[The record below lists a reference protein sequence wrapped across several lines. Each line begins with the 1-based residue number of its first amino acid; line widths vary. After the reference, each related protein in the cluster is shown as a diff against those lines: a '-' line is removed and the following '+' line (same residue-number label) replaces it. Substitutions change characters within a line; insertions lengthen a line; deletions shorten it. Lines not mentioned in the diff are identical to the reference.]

1 MQDEHEK
8 GKNRVG
14 VARRGASVY
23 AECRELSQEQIRDFL
38 KSSEPIDFAGCG
50 RDEKY
55 AWVECVLRRQNYGEL
70 SKRDRGVVRD
80 YLEKVT
86 GMSAAQTTRLIRGF
100 LDNGVV
106 KAAPYQRHCFSALY
120 TAEDITLLA
129 EVDRAHERLSG
140 PATRHLFQRAY
151 EQYGNKQYKRLA
163 KISVAHLYN
172 LRASARYRNQV
183 AVFEPT
189 RPSAIAIGER
199 RKPDPQG
206 RPGFLRVDTVHQGD
220 WDGAKGVYHVNAVD
234 TVTQWQVVGCAS
246 KISEAYLLPVLKAV
260 VAQFPFVILGFHVDN
275 GSEYINYRVASM
287 LEKLHAEFT
296 KSRACRSQDNAL
308 VEGKNGAVVRKL
320 IGYGY
325 IAGEHAEAIGKFYAQ
340 HLNPY
345 LNLHRP
351 CGFATVSL
359 DERGKRRRQYKTE
372 DYRTPLEKL
381 KSLERAEQYLKPG
394 LSLAEL
400 DRQAL
405 AMSDTECA
413 RQMNAAKSRLLRQC
427 KMQFPVPPPFR

>member
-1 MQDEHEK
+1 MR
-8 GKNRVG
+8 N
-14 VARRGASVY
+14 
-23 AECRELSQEQIRDFL
+23 AEGLSREQIREFL
-38 KSSEPIDFAGCG
+38 KSSQAIEFTGCG

-55 AWVECVLRRQNYGEL
+55 GWVERVLRAQNYGPLGKGE
-70 SKRDRGVVRD
+70 RGVVRA
-80 YLEKVT
+80 YVEKVT
-86 GMSAAQTTRLIRGF
+86 GMSAAQTTRLIRAF
-100 LDNGVV
+100 LDQGVV
-106 KAAPYQRHCFSALY
+106 RAAPYQRHCFRARY
-120 TAEDITLLA
+120 TSKDITLLA
-129 EVDRAHERLSG
+129 DVDRAHERLSG
-140 PATRHLFQRAY
+140 PATRHILQREY
-151 EQYGNKQYKRLA
+151 EQYGDPRYERLA
-163 KISVAHLYN
+163 QISVAHLYN
-172 LRASARYRNQV
+172 LRASARYRNQA

-189 RPSAIAIGER
+189 RPAAIAIGER
-199 RKPDPQG
+199 RRPDPQG

-220 WDGAKGVYHVNAVD
+220 WDGAKGVYHINAVD

-246 KISEAYLLPVLKAV
+246 KISEAYLLPVLEAV
-260 VAQFPFVILGFHVDN
+260 LAQFPFTVLGFHVDN
-275 GSEYINYRVASM
+275 GSEYINHRVAKM
-287 LEKLHAEFT
+287 LDKLHAEFT

-325 IAGEHAEAIGKFYAQ
+325 IAGEHAEAIGKFYTR

-345 LNLHRP
+345 LNFHRP

-381 KSLERAEQYLKPG
+381 QSLERAEQYLKPG
-394 LSLAEL
+394 LHLAEL
-400 DRQAL
+400 EREAL

-427 KMQFPVPPPFR
+427 KVQSPLPPPFR